1 MKQVCHTT
9 GIIFLSS
16 FLKAASSKFSV
27 TFRSTASAV
36 VKALASYKCDLGFCL
51 NATLYVVWMGLLLV
65 LAHAGV
71 LYPGAQVFTSPRKT
85 NMLRQISIPGI
96 KWVRNY

>member
-16 FLKAASSKFSV
+16 FLNKQV
-27 TFRSTASAV
+27 FRNFQEKASAV

-96 KWVRNY
+96 KWVTNY